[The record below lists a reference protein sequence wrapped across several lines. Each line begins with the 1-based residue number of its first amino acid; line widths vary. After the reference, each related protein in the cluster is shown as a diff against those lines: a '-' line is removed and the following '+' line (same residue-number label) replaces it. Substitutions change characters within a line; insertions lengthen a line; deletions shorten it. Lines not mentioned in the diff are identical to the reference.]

1 MLVQKLKYWVYLYAE
16 QIIYL
21 ICTII
26 DRIW

>member
-1 MLVQKLKYWVYLYAE
+1 MLIRNLKMWLSLYSE

>member
-1 MLVQKLKYWVYLYAE
+1 MLIQKLKYCLYLYAE